1 MKFLLKILCLLSL
14 LSSFSFTFDMPSVY
28 ELGYYRDNSLNRYYF
43 RSSVDALILPDDFVK
58 VDNDVYRSDICSVD
72 YVNLSLGISWGGF
85 QFDSRNLI
93 LYSYFSSFEKKDA
106 FCNFNVDADSDA
118 CFDRKSSCGAG
129 CKDVTFSYVKHCSL
143 YKFTTCNT
151 GENFNTNL
159 KQCVP
164 ACPAGQSWDAENN
177 LCYVDC
183 SDKNL
188 NKYGYPNG
196 TAQGGCV
203 DCSNAF
209 SDQEIASCV
218 CAGFGASLSVKGVY
232 LSLENNSFVSYN
244 CSDGRDIIF
253 KRRSNENVDKDKDKE
268 NPKSD
273 KDKDKK
279 NDNNSTNSSDKD
291 KEKPKPYKDKENP
304 KSDKDKDKKNDN
316 NSTNSSNKDNK
327 KEDTKP
333 NKKDNNENSNNS
345 SGESGNPSNNNSGGS
360 AGNGFSGGG
369 GTGVE
374 TKPNPNYNGNG
385 KQDGKQDGKG
395 EEGKGDDAVVQKL
408 DYGDLEKDTGK
419 FEGEFKKA
427 VDDSFSFVN
436 DVKASLT
443 DTLQKIK
450 DGNLMSLKK
459 GAVPTTCPLSF
470 QIDMTYFSKNLTF
483 DFCKIVSPVS
493 SSLYILFYLGF
504 FILFLVVTIK
514 LFILTFMG
522 W

>member
-1 MKFLLKILCLLSL
+1 MKFLIKIFCLLSF
-14 LSSFSFTFDMPSVY
+14 LSSFGFSFNWPDASSI
-28 ELGYYRDNSLNRYYF
+28 GSYRGNSLSRYNLG
-43 RSSVDALILPDDFVK
+43 SSVDALLMPDSFIK
-58 VDNDVYRSDICSVD
+58 IDNDVYQHNGFNVEFVD
-72 YVNLSLGISWGGF
+72 LSLGVSWAGF
-85 QFDSRNLI
+85 QFDSKNLT
-93 LYSYFSSFEKKDA
+93 LYSYFSSFGQKSLYCLFNDGVNSG
-106 FCNFNVDADSDA
+106 FCKNDSSS
-118 CFDRKSSCGAG
+118 FDGAL
-129 CKDVTFSYVKHCSL
+129 DVRSVAFSYVKIYKLS
-143 YKFTTCNT
+143 KFTTCNA

-159 KQCVP
+159 KQCLP

-183 SDKNL
+183 SDKDL

-196 TAQGGCV
+196 TAQGGCI
-203 DCSNAF
+203 DCSNAL
-209 SDQEIASCV
+209 SDDQIMRCFCSGFCSTYEPGVISEYPSDPSFKLGSCKS
-218 CAGFGASLSVKGVY
+218 G
-232 LSLENNSFVSYN
+232 
-244 CSDGRDIIF
+244 DQIRF
-253 KRRSNENVDKDKDKE
+253 KSRLNDK
-268 NPKSD
+268 D

-279 NDNNSTNSSDKD
+279 KDNNSTNSIDKG
-291 KEKPKPYKDKENP
+291 KENP
-304 KSDKDKDKKNDN
+304 KPDKDKDKKNDN

-345 SGESGNPSNNNSGGS
+345 SGESGNPSNNNSGVS
-360 AGNGFSGGG
+360 SGNGSSGGG

-374 TKPNPNYNGNG
+374 IKPNPNNGNG
-385 KQDGKQDGKG
+385 KEDGKSDGKQDGKG
-395 EEGKGDDAVVQKL
+395 DDAVAQKL
-408 DYGDLEKDTGK
+408 DYGDLEKGSGK

-443 DTLQKIK
+443 DTIQKIK

-493 SSLYILFYLGF
+493 SSLYILFYLGL

>member
-1 MKFLLKILCLLSL
+1 MKFFLKILCLLSF
-14 LSSFSFTFDMPSVY
+14 LSSFCFSENLGRDFSGARNASLDFYAGSLPSVNASFLSNNFIKIDNGVFQSTSPLY
-28 ELGYYRDNSLNRYYF
+28 LGFNY
-43 RSSVDALILPDDFVK
+43 
-58 VDNDVYRSDICSVD
+58 
-72 YVNLSLGISWGGF
+72 SLGVSWAGF
-85 QFDSRNLI
+85 RADFKNNYLFFYNPSFQKQDTYCQFDKDNNLGCSDE
-93 LYSYFSSFEKKDA
+93 YEKYVGQGD
-106 FCNFNVDADSDA
+106 F
-118 CFDRKSSCGAG
+118 RKI
-129 CKDVTFSYVKHCSL
+129 TFSYLERYIIS
-143 YKFTTCNT
+143 KFTTCNA

-188 NKYGYPNG
+188 NKYGYSNG

-203 DCSNAF
+203 DCSNAL
-209 SDQEIASCV
+209 SDDQIMR
-218 CAGFGASLSVKGVY
+218 CACSGFGSSYEPGVMVIKPPFKFG
-232 LSLENNSFVSYN
+232 S
-244 CSDGRDIIF
+244 CSDGKLIRF
-253 KRRSNENVDKDKDKE
+253 
-268 NPKSD
+268 
-273 KDKDKK
+273 
-279 NDNNSTNSSDKD
+279 
-291 KEKPKPYKDKENP
+291 KPKLN
-304 KSDKDKDKKNDN
+304 DKDKDKKNDN

-345 SGESGNPSNNNSGGS
+345 SGESGNSSNNNSGGS
-360 AGNGFSGGG
+360 SGNGSSGGG

-374 TKPNPNYNGNG
+374 TKPNPNNGNG
-385 KQDGKQDGKG
+385 KEDGKGDGKQDGKG
-395 EEGKGDDAVVQKL
+395 EEGKGDDNIGPANL
-408 DYGDLEKDTGK
+408 DYEGLKSSADT
-419 FEGEFKKA
+419 FEGQFKTA
-427 VDDSFSFVN
+427 IDDSFSFVN

-443 DTLQKIK
+443 DNLQKIK

>member
-28 ELGYYRDNSLNRYYF
+28 ELGYFRDNSLNRYYF
-43 RSSVDALILPDDFVK
+43 HSSVDALILPDDFVK

-93 LYSYFSSFEKKDA
+93 LYSYSSSFEKKDV

-129 CKDVTFSYVKHCSL
+129 CKDVTFSYVKNCSL
-143 YKFTTCNT
+143 YKFTTCNA

-177 LCYVDC
+177 LCFVDC

-203 DCSNAF
+203 DCSNAL
-209 SDQEIASCV
+209 SDDQIMR
-218 CAGFGASLSVKGVY
+218 CACSGFGSSYNPGVM
-232 LSLENNSFVSYN
+232 LIDPPFKFGSCFDGKLIRFKPRLNDNDKDEDKKKDNNSTN
-244 CSDGRDIIF
+244 
-253 KRRSNENVDKDKDKE
+253 SNDKEKPKPDKDKE
-268 NPKSD
+268 NPKA
-273 KDKDKK
+273 
-279 NDNNSTNSSDKD
+279 
-291 KEKPKPYKDKENP
+291 
-304 KSDKDKDKKNDN
+304 DKDKDKKNDN
-316 NSTNSSNKDNK
+316 NSTNSSNKDNPN
-327 KEDTKP
+327 P

-345 SGESGNPSNNNSGGS
+345 SGEAGNPSNNNSGGS
-360 AGNGFSGGG
+360 SGNGSSGGG

-374 TKPNPNYNGNG
+374 TKPNPNSGN
-385 KQDGKQDGKG
+385 GKQDGKG
-395 EEGKGDDAVVQKL
+395 EEGKGEEGKGDDAEAQKL
-408 DYGDLEKDTGK
+408 DFGDLEKDAGK

-470 QIDMTYFSKNLTF
+470 EINFVFSNKQITF
-483 DFCKIVSPVS
+483 DLCKVFSSVA
-493 SSLYILFYLGF
+493 SSLYVFFYLAF
-504 FILFLVVTIK
+504 FVLFLVLIIK
-514 LFILTFMG
+514 LFLFTFMG

>member
-1 MKFLLKILCLLSL
+1 
-14 LSSFSFTFDMPSVY
+14 MPSVY
-28 ELGYYRDNSLNRYYF
+28 ELGYFRDISLSRYYF

-58 VDNDVYRSDICSVD
+58 IDNDVYRSDICSVD

-85 QFDSRNLI
+85 QLDSRNLI
-93 LYSYFSSFEKKDA
+93 LYSYSSSFEKKDV

-118 CFDRKSSCGAG
+118 CFDRKLSCGAG

-143 YKFTTCNT
+143 SKFTTCNA

-177 LCYVDC
+177 LCFVDC

-203 DCSNAF
+203 DCSNAL
-209 SDQEIASCV
+209 SDDQIMR
-218 CAGFGASLSVKGVY
+218 CACSGFGSSYNPGVM
-232 LSLENNSFVSYN
+232 LIDPPFKFGSCFDGKLIRFKPRLNDNDKDEDKKKDNNSTN
-244 CSDGRDIIF
+244 
-253 KRRSNENVDKDKDKE
+253 SNDKEKPKPDKDKE
-268 NPKSD
+268 NPKA
-273 KDKDKK
+273 
-279 NDNNSTNSSDKD
+279 
-291 KEKPKPYKDKENP
+291 
-304 KSDKDKDKKNDN
+304 DKDKDKKNDN
-316 NSTNSSNKDNK
+316 NSTNSSNKDNPN
-327 KEDTKP
+327 P

-345 SGESGNPSNNNSGGS
+345 SGEAGNPSNNNSGGS
-360 AGNGFSGGG
+360 SGNGSSGGG

-374 TKPNPNYNGNG
+374 TKPNPNSGN
-385 KQDGKQDGKG
+385 GKQDGKG
-395 EEGKGDDAVVQKL
+395 EEGKGDDAEAQKL
-408 DYGDLEKDTGK
+408 DFGDLEKDAVK
-419 FEGEFKKA
+419 FNGEFKKA

-504 FILFLVVTIK
+504 FILFLFVTIK

>member
-28 ELGYYRDNSLNRYYF
+28 ELGYFRDISLSRYYF

-58 VDNDVYRSDICSVD
+58 VDNDVYRSDICGVD

-93 LYSYFSSFEKKDA
+93 LYSYSSSFEKKDV

-143 YKFTTCNT
+143 SKFTTCNA

-203 DCSNAF
+203 DCSNAL
-209 SDQEIASCV
+209 SDAQIMR
-218 CAGFGASLSVKGVY
+218 CACSGFGSSYDPGVMLIDPPY
-232 LSLENNSFVSYN
+232 KFGSCLDGKLIRFKPRLNDNDKDEDKKKDNNSTN
-244 CSDGRDIIF
+244 
-253 KRRSNENVDKDKDKE
+253 SNDKEKPKPDKDKE
-268 NPKSD
+268 NPKA
-273 KDKDKK
+273 
-279 NDNNSTNSSDKD
+279 
-291 KEKPKPYKDKENP
+291 
-304 KSDKDKDKKNDN
+304 DKDKDKKNDN
-316 NSTNSSNKDNK
+316 NSTNSSNKDNPN
-327 KEDTKP
+327 P

-345 SGESGNPSNNNSGGS
+345 SGEAGNPSNNNSGGS
-360 AGNGFSGGG
+360 SGNGSSGGG

-385 KQDGKQDGKG
+385 KQDGKGEEGKG
-395 EEGKGDDAVVQKL
+395 EEGKGDDAEAQKL
-408 DYGDLEKDTGK
+408 DFGDLEKDAGK

-459 GAVPTTCPLSF
+459 GAVPTTCPLTF

-493 SSLYILFYLGF
+493 SSLYILFYLAF
-504 FILFLVVTIK
+504 FILFLVVIIK

>member
-14 LSSFSFTFDMPSVY
+14 LSSFSFSFDMPSVY
-28 ELGYYRDNSLNRYYF
+28 ELGYFRDISLNRYYF

-58 VDNDVYRSDICSVD
+58 VDNDVYRSDICGVD

-93 LYSYFSSFEKKDA
+93 LYSYSSSFEKKDV

-143 YKFTTCNT
+143 YKFTTCNA

-159 KQCVP
+159 KKCVP

-177 LCYVDC
+177 LCFVDC

-203 DCSNAF
+203 DCSNAL
-209 SDQEIASCV
+209 SDDQIMR
-218 CAGFGASLSVKGVY
+218 CACSGFGSSYNPGVM
-232 LSLENNSFVSYN
+232 LIDPPFKFGSCFDGKLIRFKPRLNDNDKDEDKKKDNNSTN
-244 CSDGRDIIF
+244 
-253 KRRSNENVDKDKDKE
+253 SNDKEKPKPDKDKE
-268 NPKSD
+268 NPKA
-273 KDKDKK
+273 
-279 NDNNSTNSSDKD
+279 
-291 KEKPKPYKDKENP
+291 
-304 KSDKDKDKKNDN
+304 DKDKDKKNDN
-316 NSTNSSNKDNK
+316 NSTNSSNKDNPN
-327 KEDTKP
+327 P

-345 SGESGNPSNNNSGGS
+345 SGEAGNPSNNNSGGS
-360 AGNGFSGGG
+360 SGNGSSGGG

-374 TKPNPNYNGNG
+374 TKPNPNSGN
-385 KQDGKQDGKG
+385 GKQDGKG
-395 EEGKGDDAVVQKL
+395 EEGKGEEGKGDDAEAQKL
-408 DYGDLEKDTGK
+408 DYGDLEKDAVK
-419 FEGEFKKA
+419 FNGEFKKA

-436 DVKASLT
+436 DVKVSLT

-459 GAVPTTCPLSF
+459 GSVPTTCPLSF

-504 FILFLVVTIK
+504 FILFLFVIIK
-514 LFILTFMG
+514 LFILTFIG